1 MKELSLL
8 TIEESAYIV
17 GVSKQTIYDWI
28 KGGYAKRHKLP
39 YLKKGSLRLIK
50 FGDLMQANRIY
61 ADAKIGIRDR
71 RKFIYSSNK

>member
-8 TIEESAYIV
+8 TIEESARIV

-39 YLKKGSLRLIK
+39 YIRKGSLRLIK
-50 FGDLMQANRIY
+50 FGDLMKANQIY
-61 ADAKIGIRDR
+61 AGVGIGIRDR
-71 RKFIYSSNK
+71 RKFIYNSK

>member
-8 TIEESAYIV
+8 TIEESAHIV

-39 YLKKGSLRLIK
+39 YIKKGSLRLIK
-50 FGDLMQANRIY
+50 FGELMKANQLY
-61 ADAKIGIRDR
+61 ADAKTGIREK
-71 RKFIYSSNK
+71 RKLIYK